1 MNVGETHLN
10 YWYKRHCKFAS
21 FDRLERLFH
30 SGESRAAA
38 ALAFHFGRR
47 RKSGLKKMEIESSL
61 SLSQQ
66 LKWKLHRTSNSSRSI
81 LFPIS
86 FSHFGVLVVAHA

>member
-1 MNVGETHLN
+1 MLQSINQSISSRCGRKSMNVGETHLN

-61 SLSQQ
+61 STAQ
-66 LKWKLHRTSNSSRSI
+66 
-81 LFPIS
+81 
-86 FSHFGVLVVAHA
+86 VEAA